1 MRTEDILFLQQGG
14 VGMAAYDFFLFRPE
28 TAAVTVV
35 TIGLQGEQ
43 SVDETV
49 HRRVGHGESH
59 GDVGA
64 FHRMRRCGIGQRMEH
79 RLEQGF
85 VAKYDGR
92 VLFRFREGRVQP
104 LGNIACLRIL
114 RSRGDELDAR
124 RVLEVVEACFFQGV
138 GELFQ
143 VLADEGPG
151 LETAFL
157 ADVHHVIVPVK
168 KGLSAFLQVTEQS
181 FFHIVEHVEAHKDI
195 RHVRRDAVGAFG
207 KMLRHVLIQRPF
219 VQHSFFFQPCVER
232 GIDVVHPVPQGEELL
247 FQPAV
252 AFDGKVF
259 EKMFQ
264 GLFLA
269 GCQEVTVVQFFDGL
283 YVAEQFMRIGQMLI
297 DVVEVG
303 QHDFAPTVKAVERFR
318 VGHERGID
326 TVELAHREYVV
337 ATGEVRQRIEQFADG
352 TVTRCPYRPS
362 GHGSQLLVHEKSG
375 AFVGEYHRNVA
386 QVGAETVYEV
396 LGDKSDECFHK
407 KQAD

>member
-1 MRTEDILFLQQGG
+1 M
-14 VGMAAYDFFLFRPE
+14 
-28 TAAVTVV
+28 
-35 TIGLQGEQ
+35 
-43 SVDETV
+43 
-49 HRRVGHGESH
+49 
-59 GDVGA
+59 
-64 FHRMRRCGIGQRMEH
+64 
-79 RLEQGF
+79 
-85 VAKYDGR
+85 
-92 VLFRFREGRVQP
+92 
-104 LGNIACLRIL
+104 
-114 RSRGDELDAR
+114 
-124 RVLEVVEACFFQGV
+124 
-138 GELFQ
+138 
-143 VLADEGPG
+143 
-151 LETAFL
+151 
-157 ADVHHVIVPVK
+157 
-168 KGLSAFLQVTEQS
+168 SAFLQVTEQS
-181 FFHIVEHVEAHKDI
+181 FFHIVEYVEAHKDI

-207 KMLRHVLIQRPF
+207 KMLRHVFIQRPF

-247 FQPAV
+247 FQPTV
-252 AFDGKVF
+252 AFDGKVL

-269 GCQEVTVVQFFDGL
+269 GCQEVAVVQFFDGL
-283 YVAEQFMRIGQMLI
+283 YVAEQFMRIGQMLV

-318 VGHERGID
+318 VGYERGID
-326 TVELAHREYVV
+326 AVEFAYRENVV

-407 KQAD
+407 NRWIRLELLQAGC